1 MDTLSTDQLDAL
13 SKIDSPTVANA
24 IEAFNVRDATDGYA
38 SLELRCMLPELPP
51 VVGYA
56 VTCTVD
62 STTPG
67 RPRQARSNQLAA
79 LYQAVYAAPKPAIV
93 VMMDIGSQRLRG
105 CHTGDVMS
113 TIFQRLGA
121 IAVVT
126 DSGVRDLEGVRQ
138 RAPGFQ
144 LFAAGTV
151 VAHGIPTIVEIGVTV
166 SICGLTV
173 RPGDLLHGD
182 ANGLVSIPHEIAGQ
196 VAEQAQKVWQRER
209 DLVEYV
215 KSGAYTLDGLLKR
228 IGGRAD

>member
-1 MDTLSTDQLDAL
+1 MTLLSTEILDAL
-13 SKIDSPTVANA
+13 KRIDSPTVANA
-24 IEAFNVRDATDGYA
+24 IEAFKVRDATEGYA
-38 SLELRCMLPELPP
+38 SLNLRCMFPELPP

-62 STTPG
+62 STTPA
-67 RPRQARSNQLAA
+67 RPRQRNQLGA
-79 LYQAVYAAPKPAIV
+79 LYEAVHKAENPSVV
-93 VMMDIGSQRLRG
+93 VMMDIGPQPLRG

-113 TIFQRLGA
+113 TTFQRLGA

-144 LFAAGTV
+144 LFAGGTV

-166 SICGLTV
+166 TVAGLTV

-182 ANGLVSIPHEIAGQ
+182 ANGLVSVPYEIAGQ
-196 VAEQAQKVWQRER
+196 VVEQSQQVWKHEAA
-209 DLVEYV
+209 LIEYV
-215 KSGAYTLDGLLKR
+215 KSTDFTLDGLLER
-228 IGGRAD
+228 IGGKAD